1 MSKAIDKEAKQL
13 ILCIVVTTISIA
25 SMGSYLNATYLNAIA
40 QEGNIIKLS
49 DISDNFKALLVN
61 NQSQITNQTAI
72 AIESLQNE
80 EGTLSVKA
88 LENLPRGSTLI
99 NTIVNAPM
107 KIYQLEQIGR
117 IVENGLMVNQTS

>member
-13 ILCIVVTTISIA
+13 LLCIVVTTISIA
-25 SMGSYLNATYLNAIA
+25 SMGSYLSAIA

-80 EGTLSVKA
+80 ERTLSVNA

-117 IVENGLMVNQTS
+117 IVENGLMINQTS

>member
-1 MSKAIDKEAKQL
+1 MSKAIGNEEVKRL
-13 ILCIVVTTISIA
+13 YFYIVVTAVAIV
-25 SMGSYLNATYLNAIA
+25 SMGSYFNVIA

-49 DISDNFKALLVN
+49 DISDNFKALLIN

-72 AIESLQNE
+72 AIEALQNE
-80 EGTLSVKA
+80 EKTLSINA

-117 IVENGLMVNQTS
+117 IVENGLMINQTS

>member
-1 MSKAIDKEAKQL
+1 MSKAKAIDTEVKQL
-13 ILCIVVTTISIA
+13 YLSIVLTAVAIV
-25 SMGSYLNATYLNAIA
+25 SMGSYFNVIA
-40 QEGNIIKLS
+40 QEGSIIKLS
-49 DISDNFKALLVN
+49 DISDNFKTLLIN

-80 EGTLSVKA
+80 EKTLSVNA

>member
-13 ILCIVVTTISIA
+13 ILWIVITTISIA
-25 SMGSYLNATYLNAIA
+25 SMGSYLNAIA
-40 QEGNIIKLS
+40 QEGSIIKLS

-80 EGTLSVKA
+80 ERTLSVNA

-107 KIYQLEQIGR
+107 KIYQLEQIGK
-117 IVENGLMVNQTS
+117 IVENSLMVNQTS

>member
-1 MSKAIDKEAKQL
+1 MSKAIDKEANQL
-13 ILCIVVTTISIA
+13 ILCIVITTISIA
-25 SMGSYLNATYLNAIA
+25 SMGSYLNAIA

-49 DISDNFKALLVN
+49 DISDNFKALLVS

-80 EGTLSVKA
+80 ERTLSVNA

-107 KIYQLEQIGR
+107 KIYQLEQIGK
-117 IVENGLMVNQTS
+117 IVENSLMVNQTS

>member
-1 MSKAIDKEAKQL
+1 MSKAIDKEEVKRL
-13 ILCIVVTTISIA
+13 YLYIVVTAVAIVC
-25 SMGSYLNATYLNAIA
+25 MGSYFNVIA

-49 DISDNFKALLVN
+49 DISDNFKALLIN

-72 AIESLQNE
+72 AIEALQNE
-80 EGTLSVKA
+80 EKTLSINA

-117 IVENGLMVNQTS
+117 IVENGLMINQTS

>member
-1 MSKAIDKEAKQL
+1 MSKVKAIDKEVKQL
-13 ILCIVVTTISIA
+13 YLSIVLTAVAIV
-25 SMGSYLNATYLNAIA
+25 SMGSYFNAIA
-40 QEGNIIKLS
+40 QEGSILKLS
-49 DISDNFKALLVN
+49 DISDNFKTLLIN

-80 EGTLSVKA
+80 EKTLSINA

>member
-1 MSKAIDKEAKQL
+1 MSKVIDKEAKQL
-13 ILCIVVTTISIA
+13 ILCIVVTTISIT
-25 SMGSYLNATYLNAIA
+25 SMGSYLNAIA

-80 EGTLSVKA
+80 ERTLSVNA

-107 KIYQLEQIGR
+107 KIYQLEQIGK

>member
-1 MSKAIDKEAKQL
+1 MSKAKAIDKEIKQL
-13 ILCIVVTTISIA
+13 YLSIVLTAVAIV
-25 SMGSYLNATYLNAIA
+25 SMGSYFNVIA
-40 QEGNIIKLS
+40 QEGSIIKLS
-49 DISDNFKALLVN
+49 DISDNFKTLLIN

-80 EGTLSVKA
+80 EKTLSVNA

>member
-1 MSKAIDKEAKQL
+1 MSKAIDNEAKQL

-25 SMGSYLNATYLNAIA
+25 SMGSYLSAIA

-80 EGTLSVKA
+80 ERTLSVNA

-117 IVENGLMVNQTS
+117 IVESGLMVNQTS

>member
-1 MSKAIDKEAKQL
+1 MSKAIDKEAKQM
-13 ILCIVVTTISIA
+13 ILCIVITTISIA
-25 SMGSYLNATYLNAIA
+25 SMGSYLNAIA
-40 QEGNIIKLS
+40 QEGSIIKLS
-49 DISDNFKALLVN
+49 DISDNFKALLVS

-80 EGTLSVKA
+80 ERTLSVNA

-107 KIYQLEQIGR
+107 KIYQLEQIGK
-117 IVENGLMVNQTS
+117 IVENSLMVNQTS

>member
-1 MSKAIDKEAKQL
+1 MSKAKAIDKEVKQL
-13 ILCIVVTTISIA
+13 YLSIILTAVAIV
-25 SMGSYLNATYLNAIA
+25 SMGSYFNVIA
-40 QEGNIIKLS
+40 QEGSIIKLS
-49 DISDNFKALLVN
+49 DISDNFKTLLIN

-80 EGTLSVKA
+80 EKTLSVNS

>member
-1 MSKAIDKEAKQL
+1 MSKAKAIDKEVKQL
-13 ILCIVVTTISIA
+13 YLSIVLTAVAIV
-25 SMGSYLNATYLNAIA
+25 SMGSYFNVIA
-40 QEGNIIKLS
+40 QEGSIIKLS
-49 DISDNFKALLVN
+49 DISDNFKTLLIN

-80 EGTLSVKA
+80 EKTLSVNA

-117 IVENGLMVNQTS
+117 LVENGLMVNQTS

>member
-1 MSKAIDKEAKQL
+1 MSKAIDKEANQL
-13 ILCIVVTTISIA
+13 ILCIVITTISIA
-25 SMGSYLNATYLNAIA
+25 SMGSYLNAIA
-40 QEGNIIKLS
+40 QEGSIIKLS

-80 EGTLSVKA
+80 ERTLSVNA

-107 KIYQLEQIGR
+107 KIYQLEQIGK
-117 IVENGLMVNQTS
+117 IVENSLMVNQTS

>member
-1 MSKAIDKEAKQL
+1 MSKAIDKEEVKRL
-13 ILCIVVTTISIA
+13 YFYIVVTAVAIV
-25 SMGSYLNATYLNAIA
+25 SMGSYFNVIA

-49 DISDNFKALLVN
+49 DISDNFKTLLIN

-72 AIESLQNE
+72 AIEALQNE
-80 EGTLSVKA
+80 EKTLSINA

-117 IVENGLMVNQTS
+117 IVENKLMINQTS

>member
-1 MSKAIDKEAKQL
+1 MSKVIDKEAKQL

-25 SMGSYLNATYLNAIA
+25 SMGSYLSAIA

-80 EGTLSVKA
+80 ERTLSVNA

-107 KIYQLEQIGR
+107 KIYQLEQIGK

>member
-13 ILCIVVTTISIA
+13 ILCIVVTTISIT
-25 SMGSYLNATYLNAIA
+25 SMGSYLNAIA

-61 NQSQITNQTAI
+61 NQSQINNQTAI

-80 EGTLSVKA
+80 ERTLSVNA

-117 IVENGLMVNQTS
+117 IVENSLMVNQTS

>member
-1 MSKAIDKEAKQL
+1 MSKAKAIDKEVKQL
-13 ILCIVVTTISIA
+13 YLSIVLTVVAIV
-25 SMGSYLNATYLNAIA
+25 SMGSYFNAIA
-40 QEGNIIKLS
+40 QEGSILKLS
-49 DISDNFKALLVN
+49 DISDNFKTLLIN

-80 EGTLSVKA
+80 EKTLSVNA

-117 IVENGLMVNQTS
+117 IAENGLMINQTS

>member
-1 MSKAIDKEAKQL
+1 MSKAIDNEAKQL
-13 ILCIVVTTISIA
+13 ILCLVVTTISIA
-25 SMGSYLNATYLNAIA
+25 SMGSYLSAIA

-80 EGTLSVKA
+80 ERTLSVNA

-107 KIYQLEQIGR
+107 KIYQLEQIGK

>member
-1 MSKAIDKEAKQL
+1 MSKAKSIDKEIKQL
-13 ILCIVVTTISIA
+13 YLSIVLTAVAIV
-25 SMGSYLNATYLNAIA
+25 SMGSYFNVIA
-40 QEGNIIKLS
+40 QEGSIIKLS
-49 DISDNFKALLVN
+49 DISDNFKTLLIN

-80 EGTLSVKA
+80 EKTLSVSA

>member
-13 ILCIVVTTISIA
+13 YLCVVVTAVAVVST
-25 SMGSYLNATYLNAIA
+25 GSYFNVIA

-49 DISDNFKALLVN
+49 DISDNFKALLIN

-80 EGTLSVKA
+80 EKTLSINA
-88 LENLPRGSTLI
+88 LENLPRGSTII
-99 NTIVNAPM
+99 NTLVNAPM
-107 KIYQLEQIGR
+107 KIYQLEQIGQ
-117 IVENGLMVNQTS
+117 IVQSGLMINQTS

>member
-13 ILCIVVTTISIA
+13 ILCIVITTISIA
-25 SMGSYLNATYLNAIA
+25 SMGSYLNAIA
-40 QEGNIIKLS
+40 QEGSIIKLS
-49 DISDNFKALLVN
+49 DISDNFKTLLIN

-80 EGTLSVKA
+80 ERTLSVNA
-88 LENLPRGSTLI
+88 LENLQRGSTLI

-107 KIYQLEQIGR
+107 KIYQLEQIG
-117 IVENGLMVNQTS
+117 

>member
-1 MSKAIDKEAKQL
+1 MYKAIDKEEVKQL
-13 ILCIVVTTISIA
+13 CLYIVVTAVAIVC
-25 SMGSYLNATYLNAIA
+25 MGSYFNVIA

-49 DISDNFKALLVN
+49 DISDNFKALLIN

-72 AIESLQNE
+72 AIEALQNE
-80 EGTLSVKA
+80 EKTLSINA

-117 IVENGLMVNQTS
+117 IVENGLMINQTS

>member
-1 MSKAIDKEAKQL
+1 MAKAVDKEVKQL
-13 ILCIVVTTISIA
+13 YLCIVVIAISIV
-25 SMGSYLNATYLNAIA
+25 SMGSYLNVIA
-40 QEGNIIKLS
+40 QEGSILKLS
-49 DISDNFKALLVN
+49 DISNKFQALLLN

-80 EGTLSVKA
+80 EKTLSVNA

-117 IVENGLMVNQTS
+117 IVENGLMINQTS

>member
-1 MSKAIDKEAKQL
+1 MSKAKAIDKEVKQL
-13 ILCIVVTTISIA
+13 YLSIILTAVAIV
-25 SMGSYLNATYLNAIA
+25 SMGSYFNVIA
-40 QEGNIIKLS
+40 QEGSIIKLS
-49 DISDNFKALLVN
+49 DISDNFKTLLIN

-80 EGTLSVKA
+80 EKTLSINA

>member
-1 MSKAIDKEAKQL
+1 MSKAIDKEANQL
-13 ILCIVVTTISIA
+13 ILCIVITTISIA
-25 SMGSYLNATYLNAIA
+25 SMGSYLNAIA
-40 QEGNIIKLS
+40 QEGSIIKLS
-49 DISDNFKALLVN
+49 DISDNFKALLVS

-80 EGTLSVKA
+80 ERTLSVNA

-107 KIYQLEQIGR
+107 KIYQLEQIGK
-117 IVENGLMVNQTS
+117 IVENSLMVNQTS

>member
-1 MSKAIDKEAKQL
+1 MSKAKAIDNEIKQL
-13 ILCIVVTTISIA
+13 YLSIVLTAVAIV
-25 SMGSYLNATYLNAIA
+25 SMGSYFNAIA
-40 QEGNIIKLS
+40 QEGSILKLS
-49 DISDNFKALLVN
+49 DISDNFKTLLIN

-80 EGTLSVKA
+80 EKTLSVNA

-117 IVENGLMVNQTS
+117 IVENGLMINQTS